1 MQNRESQT
9 QDLPDKKTLL
19 ALQEQAEGMHAQEP
33 AFKRAGWW
41 DMLVIV
47 LVAVLV
53 AVSLNVFFIQVIQVQ
68 GTSMIPTF
76 LDRERV
82 LSEKITFRMRE
93 PVRGDVVIC
102 LYRKGLN
109 DKGQHLLNQAQATG
123 QQTWYDGPD
132 VYVDGEAID
141 DKYFEHDRVI
151 KRVMGL
157 SGETVSIERGV
168 FYVDGVAVDES
179 GYWNDVIYEDID
191 PVTVPEN
198 AVFVVGDNR
207 NGSWDSRDP
216 YIGSIPMSRVEG
228 RVVCV
233 IWPLTRI
240 GGFAGKVSAS
250 G

>member
-1 MQNRESQT
+1 M
-9 QDLPDKKTLL
+9 DKKDLQ
-19 ALQEQAEGMHAQEP
+19 ALQERAEAMHAQEP

-41 DMLVIV
+41 DMLIVV

-53 AVSLNVFFIQVIQVQ
+53 AVSINVFFLQVIQVD

-82 LSEKITFRMRE
+82 VSEKITFRLRY

-102 LYRKGLN
+102 HYRKGLTA
-109 DKGQHLLNQAQATG
+109 KGEALVYQAQVAG
-123 QQTWYDGPD
+123 QAVWADGPD
-132 VYVDGEAID
+132 WYIEGEAID

-157 SGETVSIERGV
+157 PGETVSIEGGV
-168 FYVDGVAVDES
+168 FCVDGVPVEES
-179 GYWNDVIYEDID
+179 AYWNDVIWQDVD
-191 PVTVPEN
+191 PVQVPEN
-198 AVFVVGDNR
+198 SVFVVGDNR

-228 RVVCV
+228 RVLCV
-233 IWPLTRI
+233 IWPLTKI
-240 GGFAGKVSAS
+240 GGFAGKVPAF
-250 G
+250 GG